1 MNSARA
7 EANNT
12 TVRMLTRRGFGYH
25 SADALIAITMLKRSG
40 LCPDLPGRPP
50 RHTSPQTAKPPD
62 QVNWYGDAG
71 KIESC
76 SGFGGGVPADPLKA

>member
-25 SADALIAITMLKRSG
+25 SPEALIAITMLKRSG
-40 LCPDLPGRPP
+40 LCPELPGRSP
-50 RHTSPQTAKPPD
+50 RHDPSPNRSSRLTAK
-62 QVNWYGDAG
+62 W
-71 KIESC
+71 IT
-76 SGFGGGVPADPLKA
+76 ADPRKQQ